1 VAHHLREPPVDVPA
15 LEWLAKQRE
24 PRVWISDGGV
34 TGCGDRPS
42 PKIERTCRSLCTG
55 GRIVQVRSAEEA
67 AKTLARRC

>member
-1 VAHHLREPPVDVPA
+1 
-15 LEWLAKQRE
+15 
-24 PRVWISDGGV
+24 VWISDGGV